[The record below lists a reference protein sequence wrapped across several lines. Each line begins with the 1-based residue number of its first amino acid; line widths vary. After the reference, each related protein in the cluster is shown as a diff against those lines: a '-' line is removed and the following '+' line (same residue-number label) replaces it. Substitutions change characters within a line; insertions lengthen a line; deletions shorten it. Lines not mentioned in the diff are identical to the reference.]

1 VAAAVKYRCTLKHS
15 SIQEFNMADPMR
27 IRAQA
32 AGDKATVR
40 VLMSHE
46 METGLRKDAAG
57 KIVPA
62 WHIQEVTATHN
73 GKLVLSAEWGH
84 SMAKNPFMQFAIK
97 GAKSGDKIAVTWKDN
112 KGDSRTDEAIVL

>member
-1 VAAAVKYRCTLKHS
+1 LKENTMS
-15 SIQEFNMADPMR
+15 DPMR

-57 KIVPA
+57 KLIPA
-62 WHIQEVTATHN
+62 WYIQEVTAQLN
-73 GKLVLSAEWGH
+73 GKTVMTAQWGP
-84 SMAKNPFMQFAIK
+84 SVAKNPFLQFSVK
-97 GAKSGDKIAVTWKDN
+97 GAKAGDKIAMSWTDN
-112 KGDSRTDEAIVL
+112 KGEKRSDEATVS